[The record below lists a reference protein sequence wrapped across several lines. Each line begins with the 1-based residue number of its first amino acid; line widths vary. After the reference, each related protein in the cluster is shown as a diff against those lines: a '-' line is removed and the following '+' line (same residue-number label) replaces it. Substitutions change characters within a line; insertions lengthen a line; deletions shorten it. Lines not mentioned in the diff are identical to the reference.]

1 MTQEDG
7 RRDEPE
13 AVPER
18 SDEERTDSPG
28 AAATEGGSAADPAA
42 HGDGGTASG
51 TPRFAAPGDSGFA
64 APGATAPEGGREG
77 ATTPDHPAE
86 GPRPGFAPPGGSA
99 PGFAAPGGG
108 SSEHAQHGYAPP
120 GGGSSGYAP
129 PGGGT
134 PGFAA
139 PGGDAP
145 GFAAPGGGSS
155 EHAQYGFAPPGGG
168 EYAAAGHPPA
178 AGQWGAPGHAVPG
191 GHPGQG
197 HPPGPGHGGGPGRPP
212 QAPKPGVVALRPM
225 TVGDLLNGAF
235 SLIRHNPKTFVGV
248 SLIVMAVASIVSSVG
263 FGGYMS
269 DYGRFMDQLLADPN
283 SIDPDDPLPFSTW
296 SLVALYGG
304 SLISYAGTIVLTGLL
319 TCAIGLAVLG
329 RKLSPSET
337 WAAAKPRL
345 GAVAGLALLQLAI
358 SVGLSVIV
366 FGLIAVGV
374 LIGFALISSGAEG
387 AGAVVMILTVL
398 IGLVGGLVLA
408 AWISVRI
415 YFAMP
420 IVVLERLSPTR
431 ALARSWR
438 LTQGSWW
445 RVFGVLLLTLLLVG
459 VVSQLLTTPFTVLS
473 VVPSFLFPG
482 EAWVPVAAGALIYV
496 GTVLISSFTT
506 PFTVGVS
513 TLLYIDLRMRREGLD
528 LKLHTA
534 SQAGHEVGPEIYL
547 PERQA

>member
-7 RRDEPE
+7 RRDEPQ
-13 AVPER
+13 AATER
-18 SDEERTDSPG
+18 SDEGRTDTPG
-28 AAATEGGSAADPAA
+28 AAAESETAPAPGPSPLGDEGGV
-42 HGDGGTASG
+42 SG
-51 TPRFAAPGDSGFA
+51 TPRFE
-64 APGATAPEGGREG
+64 APEG
-77 ATTPDHPAE
+77 AQ
-86 GPRPGFAPPGGSA
+86 S
-99 PGFAAPGGG
+99 GFAAPGGG
-108 SSEHAQHGYAPP
+108 TPQDAEHGFAPP
-120 GGGSSGYAP
+120 GGYTP
-129 PGGGT
+129 DHQQQ

-139 PGGDAP
+139 PGAGTPQDAR
-145 GFAAPGGGSS
+145 
-155 EHAQYGFAPPGGG
+155 HGFAPPGGG
-168 EYAAAGHPPA
+168 ENPATGHPA
-178 AGQWGAPGHAVPG
+178 AHGQWGAPGYAAPG
-191 GHPGQG
+191 GYGPPGQG
-197 HPPGPGHGGGPGRPP
+197 HPPGPGYGGMPGRPP

-248 SLIVMAVASIVSSVG
+248 SVIVMAVASIVSSIG

-269 DYGRFMDQLLADPN
+269 DYGRFIDQLMADPN
-283 SIDPDDPLPFSTW
+283 AVAADDPLPFSTW
-296 SLVALYGG
+296 SIVALYGG

-329 RKLSPSET
+329 RKLSPSEA

-358 SVGLSVIV
+358 SIGLSVVVI
-366 FGLIAVGV
+366 GLIAVGV
-374 LIGFALISSGAEG
+374 TVGFVLMSSGAES
-387 AGAVVMILTVL
+387 AGAVVMILTLL
-398 IGLVGGLVLA
+398 IGLLGGLALA

-431 ALARSWR
+431 ALGRSWR

-445 RVFGVLLLTLLLVG
+445 RVLGILLLTMLLVG
-459 VVSQLLTTPFTVLS
+459 VVSQLLTTPFTLLS
-473 VVPSFLFPG
+473 IVPSFVFPG

-528 LKLHTA
+528 LRLHTA
-534 SQAGHEVGPEIYL
+534 SQAGHEVGQEIYL

>member
-13 AVPER
+13 AATER
-18 SDEERTDSPG
+18 SDEERTDAPG
-28 AAATEGGSAADPAA
+28 AAEPETGPAPDPSAQ
-42 HGDGGTASG
+42 GDGGGVSG
-51 TPRFAAPGDSGFA
+51 SPRFE
-64 APGATAPEGGREG
+64 APEDARSG
-77 ATTPDHPAE
+77 ASYPENASESAPYGASYPESTPGSPQ
-86 GPRPGFAPPGGSA
+86 PGFAPPGASA
-99 PGFAAPGGG
+99 PE
-108 SSEHAQHGYAPP
+108 SAQHGFAPP
-120 GGGSSGYAP
+120 GASVPGSPQA
-129 PGGGT
+129 
-134 PGFAA
+134 
-139 PGGDAP
+139 
-145 GFAAPGGGSS
+145 
-155 EHAQYGFAPPGGG
+155 GFAPPGGG
-168 EYAAAGHPPA
+168 QYAAGGYPA
-178 AGQWGAPGHAVPG
+178 PAGQWGAPGYAAPG
-191 GHPGQG
+191 GYGHPGQG
-197 HPPGPGHGGGPGRPP
+197 HPQGPGYGGMPGRPP
-212 QAPKPGVVALRPM
+212 LAPKPGVVPLRPM

-248 SLIVMAVASIVSSVG
+248 SIIVMAIASIVSSVG

-269 DYGRFMDQLLADPN
+269 DYGRFMDQVLADPN
-283 SIDPDDPLPFSTW
+283 SIDADDPLPFSTW
-296 SLVALYGG
+296 SIIALYGG

-329 RKLSPSET
+329 RKLSPSQA

-366 FGLIAVGV
+366 LGLITAGIVVGMLLV
-374 LIGFALISSGAEG
+374 TSGAEA
-387 AGAVVMILTVL
+387 AGAVVMVLTVL
-398 IGLVGGLVLA
+398 IGVLGGLALA

-420 IVVLERLSPTR
+420 IVVLERLSPTQ

-438 LTQGSWW
+438 LTRGSWW
-445 RVFGVLLLTLLLVG
+445 RVFGILLLTMLLVG
-459 VVSQLLTTPFTVLS
+459 LVSQLLTTPFTLLS
-473 VVPSFLFPG
+473 VVPSFLWPG